1 MKTSGTYILLLQGLY
16 YILTGIWALVD
27 IESFMQV
34 SGPKTDIWLVKTF
47 SALIVA
53 VGAGFLISFFSE
65 QITYSVLFLALLSSL
80 ALGIADLYYSLN
92 NIIRK
97 IYLADALIEFLIFFL
112 LLRLLNN
119 VLYSRRS
126 VAKN

>member
-112 LLRLLNN
+112 LLRSLNN